1 MEGRYPRA
9 AARTSRLPRFRLD
22 TRLILH
28 FAGQGDSISCGKGRP
43 RGALQYLFEDYALDT
58 ARRELRRGT
67 DLIAVEPQVFDV
79 LDYLIR
85 HRERVVSRDDLIA
98 AIWNGRIVS
107 DSALTSRIN
116 SARAAIG
123 DSGDAQ
129 RLIKTLRGKGFRFV
143 GVVREQASAVASPAE
158 HALPPPGLADQPSIA
173 VLPFVNMSGD
183 PAQDYFADGMTE
195 EIITALARFKNL
207 FVIARN
213 SSFAYRGRSADIKG
227 IARELGVRYVLEGS
241 VRNSGDRVRITG
253 QLIVAETG
261 THIWANRFERRLAD
275 IFDLQ
280 DEITENIVAA
290 VEPHILSAE
299 MRRARGKRPDS
310 LAAYDCVLRAY
321 QHLFSLTLEDNDKA
335 LDFLRQ
341 AIRLAPDYALAYA
354 YASWANL
361 FRVQL
366 IQGGSLRPL
375 LTEALTLAQQAVELD
390 PNDPLIQTVRGAWQ
404 LMIERDFAGGLAR
417 HEEAFEK
424 NPNSVWICG
433 CNGFGHALC
442 RNPQRTLDML
452 ERARRLSPRDST
464 MFLWLPGGA
473 IVHFLAGRAEQTIKW
488 TEDALRLNPRHL
500 ISLFLRAAAETAAGQ
515 GDAGRRSVER
525 MLAIN
530 PALNLAFASK
540 MLPFKFA
547 EDRERILSALKDAG
561 LPD

>member
-1 MEGRYPRA
+1 
-9 AARTSRLPRFRLD
+9 
-22 TRLILH
+22 
-28 FAGQGDSISCGKGRP
+28 
-43 RGALQYLFEDYALDT
+43 LQYRFEAYALDA

-67 DLIAVEPQVFDV
+67 ELIAVEPQVFDL

-85 HRERVVSRDDLIA
+85 HRDRVVSKDDLMA
-98 AIWNGRIVS
+98 AVWNGRIVS
-107 DSALTSRIN
+107 ESALASRIN
-116 SARAAIG
+116 SARVAIG
-123 DSGDAQ
+123 DSGEEQ
-129 RLIKTLRGKGFRFV
+129 RLIKTLRGKGFRFI
-143 GVVREQASAVASPAE
+143 GLISEEQRIAAATSPAGPE
-158 HALPPPGLADQPSIA
+158 ILPPALAEQPSIV

-195 EIITALARFKNL
+195 EIITALARFKSL

-213 SSFAYRGRSADIKG
+213 SSFAYRGHAVDIKR

-253 QLIVAETG
+253 QLIIAETG
-261 THIWANRFERRLAD
+261 THIWASRFERRMSD

-280 DEITENIVAA
+280 DEITESIVGA
-290 VEPHILSAE
+290 VEPEILSAE
-299 MRRARGKRPDS
+299 MRRARGKHQDS

-321 QHLFSLTLEDNDKA
+321 QHLFNLTLDDNERA

-366 IQGGSLRPL
+366 MHGGSLRPV
-375 LTEALTLAQQAVELD
+375 LTDALTMAQRAVELD
-390 PNDPLIQTVRGAWQ
+390 PTDPLIQTIRGAWQ
-404 LMIERDFAGGLAR
+404 CMIERDFDGGVAR
-417 HEEAFEK
+417 HEEAFEQ

-442 RNPQRTLDML
+442 HNTERALEML
-452 ERARRLSPRDST
+452 ERARRLSPRDPG

-473 IVHFLAGRAEQTIKW
+473 IVHFLARRPEKAIQW

-500 ISLFLRAAAETAAGQ
+500 ISLFLRAAAEVAAGQ
-515 GDAGRRSVER
+515 SVTGRQYVER
-525 MLAIN
+525 MRAIN
-530 PALNLAFASK
+530 PALDVKFASK

-547 EDRERILSALKDAG
+547 DDKEHILSALKVAG
-561 LPD
+561 LPE

>member
-1 MEGRYPRA
+1 M
-9 AARTSRLPRFRLD
+9 
-22 TRLILH
+22 
-28 FAGQGDSISCGKGRP
+28 
-43 RGALQYLFEDYALDT
+43 
-58 ARRELRRGT
+58 
-67 DLIAVEPQVFDV
+67 
-79 LDYLIR
+79 
-85 HRERVVSRDDLIA
+85 
-98 AIWNGRIVS
+98 
-107 DSALTSRIN
+107 ALTSRIN
-116 SARAAIG
+116 SARAALG
-123 DSGDAQ
+123 DSGEEQ

-143 GVVREQASAVASPAE
+143 GAVSEAEHPSRATPASPTTPASS
-158 HALPPPGLADQPSIA
+158 PPLGNQPTIA
-173 VLPFVNMSGD
+173 VLPFVNLSGD

-213 SSFAYRGRSADIKG
+213 SSFAYRGHAADIKQ

-241 VRNSGDRVRITG
+241 VRNSGDRVRISG
-253 QLIVAETG
+253 QLIAAETG
-261 THIWANRFERRLAD
+261 THIWANRFERRLVD

-280 DEITENIVAA
+280 DEITENIVGA
-290 VEPHILSAE
+290 VEPEILSAE
-299 MRRARGKRPDS
+299 MRRARAKRPDS

-321 QHLFSLTLEDNDKA
+321 QYLFNLTLEDNDKA

-366 IQGGSLRPL
+366 TQGGSLRPL
-375 LTEALTLAQQAVELD
+375 LTEALTLAQQAAERD
-390 PNDPLIQTVRGAWQ
+390 STDPLIQTIRGAWQ
-404 LMIERDFAGGLAR
+404 LMIERDFDGGVAR

-433 CNGFGHALC
+433 CNGFGHAVC

-452 ERARRLSPRDST
+452 ERARRLSPRDPT

-473 IVHFLAGRAEQTIKW
+473 IVHFLAGRLEQAIQW
-488 TEDALRLNPRHL
+488 TDDALRLNPRHV

-515 GDAGRRSVER
+515 ADASHRSVER
-525 MLAIN
+525 MRAMN
-530 PALNLAFASK
+530 PALNVRFASK

-547 EDRERILSALKDAG
+547 DDKERILSALRQAG
-561 LPD
+561 LPN

>member
-1 MEGRYPRA
+1 
-9 AARTSRLPRFRLD
+9 
-22 TRLILH
+22 
-28 FAGQGDSISCGKGRP
+28 
-43 RGALQYLFEDYALDT
+43 LQYRFEDYVLDSGL
-58 ARRELRRGT
+58 RELRRGT
-67 DLIAVEPQVFDV
+67 ELIAVEPQVFD
-79 LDYLIR
+79 LLSFLIH
-85 HRERVVSRDDLIA
+85 HRDRVVSKDDLMA
-98 AIWNGRIVS
+98 AIWNRRIVS
-107 DSALTSRIN
+107 ESALTSRIN
-116 SARAAIG
+116 SARAALG
-123 DSGDAQ
+123 DNGEEQ
-129 RLIKTLRGKGFRFV
+129 RLIKTLRSKGFRFV
-143 GVVREQASAVASPAE
+143 GAVSEVEHSSRATSASPATP
-158 HALPPPGLADQPSIA
+158 ASSPQLRGDQPSIA

-195 EIITALARFKNL
+195 EIITALARFKSL

-213 SSFAYRGRSADIKG
+213 SSFAYRGHAADIKQ
-227 IARELGVRYVLEGS
+227 IAHELGVRYLLEGS

-261 THIWANRFERRLAD
+261 THIWANRFERRLSD

-280 DEITENIVAA
+280 DEITENIVGA
-290 VEPHILSAE
+290 VEPEILSAE

-321 QHLFSLTLEDNDKA
+321 QHLFNLTLDDNDKA

-366 IQGGSLRPL
+366 IHGGSLRPL
-375 LTEALTLAQQAVELD
+375 LTEALTLAQQAVERD
-390 PNDPLIQTVRGAWQ
+390 STDPLIQTIRGAWQ
-404 LMIERDFAGGLAR
+404 LMIERDFDGGVAR

-452 ERARRLSPRDST
+452 ERARRLSPRDPT

-473 IVHFLAGRAEQTIKW
+473 IVHFLAGRTEQAIQW
-488 TEDALRLNPRHL
+488 TEDALRLNPRHV
-500 ISLFLRAAAETAAGQ
+500 ISLLLRAAAEVAAGQ
-515 GDAGRRSVER
+515 SDAGRRSVER
-525 MLAIN
+525 MRAVN
-530 PALNLAFASK
+530 PALNIRFAGK

-547 EDRERILSALKDAG
+547 DDKERILSALRDAG
-561 LPD
+561 LPN

>member
-1 MEGRYPRA
+1 M
-9 AARTSRLPRFRLD
+9 
-22 TRLILH
+22 
-28 FAGQGDSISCGKGRP
+28 
-43 RGALQYLFEDYALDT
+43 QYRFEDYVLDSG
-58 ARRELRRGT
+58 RRELRRGT
-67 DLIAVEPQVFDV
+67 ELIAVEPQVFD
-79 LDYLIR
+79 LLTFLIH
-85 HRERVVSRDDLIA
+85 HRDRVISKDDLMA
-98 AIWNGRIVS
+98 AIWNRRIVS
-107 DSALTSRIN
+107 ESALSSRIN
-116 SARAAIG
+116 SVRAALRDTG
-123 DSGDAQ
+123 EEQ

-143 GVVREQASAVASPAE
+143 GAVSEAEHTSRAMPASPATPTSSTP
-158 HALPPPGLADQPSIA
+158 LLADQPSIA
-173 VLPFVNMSGD
+173 VLPFVNISGD

-207 FVIARN
+207 FVIDRN
-213 SSFAYRGRSADIKG
+213 SSFAYRGQAENIKQ

-253 QLIVAETG
+253 QLIVAETS

-280 DEITENIVAA
+280 DEITENIVGA
-290 VEPHILSAE
+290 VEPEILSAE

-321 QHLFSLTLEDNDKA
+321 QHLFNLTLEDNDRA

-375 LTEALTLAQQAVELD
+375 LTEALTLAQQAVERD
-390 PNDPLIQTVRGAWQ
+390 STDPLIQTIRGAWQ
-404 LMIERDFAGGLAR
+404 LMVERDFDGGVAR

-452 ERARRLSPRDST
+452 ERARRLSPRDPT

-473 IVHFLAGRAEQTIKW
+473 IVHFLAGRTDQAIQW
-488 TEDALRLNPRHL
+488 TEDALRLNPRHV
-500 ISLFLRAAAETAAGQ
+500 ISLFLRVAAEVAAGQ
-515 GDAGRRSVER
+515 TDAACRTVER
-525 MLAIN
+525 MRGVN
-530 PALNLAFASK
+530 PTLNVRFASK

-547 EDRERILSALKDAG
+547 DDKERILSALRDAG
-561 LPD
+561 LPN

>member
-1 MEGRYPRA
+1 
-9 AARTSRLPRFRLD
+9 LPYRFE
-22 TRLILH
+22 
-28 FAGQGDSISCGKGRP
+28 S
-43 RGALQYLFEDYALDT
+43 YALDV

-67 DLIAVEPQVFDV
+67 ELITVEPQVFDL

-85 HRERVVSRDDLIA
+85 HRNRVVSKDDLMA
-98 AIWNGRIVS
+98 AVWNGRVVS
-107 DSALTSRIN
+107 ESALTSRIN
-116 SARAAIG
+116 SARVAVG
-123 DSGDAQ
+123 DSGEEQ
-129 RLIKTLRGKGFRFV
+129 RLIKTLRARGFRFV
-143 GVVREQASAVASPAE
+143 GAVSEEQGVPAAVSPTEPTIA
-158 HALPPPGLADQPSIA
+158 PPALADQPSIA

-195 EIITALARFKNL
+195 EIITALARFKSL

-213 SSFAYRGRSADIKG
+213 SSFAYRGHATDIKR
-227 IARELGVRYVLEGS
+227 IARELGVRYLLEGS

-253 QLIVAETG
+253 QLILAETG
-261 THIWANRFERRLAD
+261 THIWANRFERRIGD

-280 DEITENIVAA
+280 DELTENIVGA
-290 VEPHILSAE
+290 VEPEILSAE
-299 MRRARGKRPDS
+299 MRRARSKRPDS

-321 QHLFSLTLEDNDKA
+321 QYLFNLTLEDNDRA
-335 LDFLRQ
+335 LDFLHQ

-366 IQGGSLRPL
+366 IQGGSLRLL
-375 LTEALTLAQQAVELD
+375 LTDAMILAQQAVELD
-390 PNDPLIQTVRGAWQ
+390 ATDPLIQTIRGAWQ
-404 LMIERDFAGGLAR
+404 LMIERDFDGGVAR

-442 RNPQRTLDML
+442 RHPQRTLAML
-452 ERARRLSPRDST
+452 DRARRLSPRDSS

-473 IVHFLAGRAEQTIKW
+473 IVHLLAGRPEQAIQW

-500 ISLFLRAAAETAAGQ
+500 ISLFLRAAAEMVAGQ
-515 GDAGRRSVER
+515 DDAGRRSVKR
-525 MLAIN
+525 MRAIN
-530 PALNLAFASK
+530 PALDIKFVSK

-547 EDRERILSALKDAG
+547 EDRELILTALRAAG
-561 LPD
+561 LPG